1 MIGILVE
8 KYGWYLLLV
17 SIGLLFRCALLLPVI
32 GNFTL
37 IRQKIAREIGIVI
50 VITISLNEVC
60 KNQSDVRTAAAVIMM
75 FAVYCFYA
83 LAKKMPS
90 CGYTES
96 ALLIVNGY
104 MVTAL
109 SFMSFP
115 ENLIFIALIIVVSYF
130 VVKYWFNERN
140 SDFGEIVLLCG
151 ESLLISGYMYFKNV
165 TDAIEIVCIVLFVE
179 SFIYAINCILKYG
192 IILLCGEETDG
203 YWEKFM
209 GIYGEY

>member
-1 MIGILVE
+1 MIEGLME

-17 SIGLLFRCALLLPVI
+17 SIGLLFRCALLWHVI
-32 GNFTL
+32 GDFTL

-50 VITISLNEVC
+50 LITISLNEVFT
-60 KNQSDVRTAAAVIMM
+60 NEHDIRTTAVVFIL
-75 FAVYCFYA
+75 FIGYCFYV

-96 ALLIVNGY
+96 MLLIMNGY

-115 ENLIFIALIIVVSYF
+115 ENLIFIALIIVVSYLI
-130 VVKYWFNERN
+130 VKHWLNERK
-140 SDFGEIVLLCG
+140 SDFWEIVLLCG

-165 TDAIEIVCIVLFVE
+165 TDAIEIVFIVLFVE
-179 SFIYAINCILKYG
+179 SFVYALNCILKYV

-203 YWEKFM
+203 YWEKLM
-209 GIYGEY
+209 GLDGEY